1 MVQDTVRSI
10 SCCGIHQA
18 KIMNKRSS
26 IIYKKLEKI
35 FIEDNAAYVVL
46 NCNLQML
53 GAFSPEMYSHPT
65 PKPQDLGPNRA
76 VVIP

>member
-1 MVQDTVRSI
+1 
-10 SCCGIHQA
+10 
-18 KIMNKRSS
+18 MNKRSS

-46 NCNLQML
+46 NCTLQML
-53 GAFSPEMYSHPT
+53 GAFSPEMYGHPT
-65 PKPQDLGPNRA
+65 QNPKDLGATRT